1 MVPLPL
7 NNQPAQD
14 HPVADQ
20 ISVATRLG
28 WVSFFNDCSSEVI
41 ARAMPLLLTVSL
53 GMTPTFVG
61 VVEGAAEAVS
71 ILLKG
76 FSGWVSD
83 KMPSRKPLVVF
94 GYSLSVLSRIC
105 LLAVHLPLWFG
116 LARIFDRTGK
126 GMRSAPRDA
135 MIADGAAAGMS
146 GKAFGITRFLDALGA
161 IAGIG
166 VVLAMGLGDGLL
178 TEVRFRQLVVTAIPF
193 GILAVIV
200 LVVAVP
206 RLTRLTKAKKALSWQ
221 VPTQVRGYLAAVGIF
236 ALGNSSDAFLV
247 LKANELGF
255 SFRAILVMMLCFNIL
270 AASLA
275 VPVGKLTD
283 KIGRIEIL
291 AAGWL
296 VYAAVYAMFGNCD
309 SKPLFAMALFIYG
322 GFYGFTE
329 GTEKALLADLL
340 PAEKRG
346 TGYGALQLVLG
357 LAALPASV
365 ITGWLMTTYGS
376 AVAFNT
382 AAAFAGLG
390 VVVLLLWWS
399 ISSRL
404 RPGRHPQR

>member
-1 MVPLPL
+1 MPSVPQPL
-7 NNQPAQD
+7 AK
-14 HPVADQ
+14 Q

-41 ARAMPLLLTVSL
+41 ARAMPLFLTASL

-61 VVEGAAEAVS
+61 VVEGAAEAIS

-76 FSGWVSD
+76 FSGWASD

-94 GYSLSVLSRIC
+94 GYSLSVLSRLC
-105 LLAVHLPLWFG
+105 LLAAHLPLWFG
-116 LARIFDRTGK
+116 LARVFDRTGK

-135 MIADGAAAGMS
+135 MIADCAASGMS

-161 IAGIG
+161 ITGIL
-166 VVLAMGLGDGLL
+166 VVLAMGLGDGAL
-178 TEVRFRQLVVTAIPF
+178 TEVLFRQLVLTAIPF
-193 GILAVIV
+193 GLISVAV

-206 RLTRLTKAKKALSWQ
+206 RITRLTKAKKALSWQ
-221 VPTQVRGYLAAVGIF
+221 VPQEMRGYLVAVGMF

-255 SFRAILVMMLCFNIL
+255 SFRSILVMMLCFNIL
-270 AASLA
+270 AAFLA

-283 KIGRIEIL
+283 KIGRIQIL
-291 AAGWL
+291 VAGWI
-296 VYAAVYAMFGNCD
+296 VYAGAYASFGTFH
-309 SKPLFAMALFIYG
+309 SKEAFAATLFIYG
-322 GFYGFTE
+322 AFYGFTE
-329 GTEKALLADLL
+329 GTEKALVADIL

-357 LAALPASV
+357 LAALPASF
-365 ITGWLMTTYGS
+365 ITGWLMTKYGS

-382 AAAFAGLG
+382 AAAFAGVG
-390 VVVLLLWWS
+390 VVALAGWWV
-399 ISSRL
+399 SSGRM
-404 RPGRHPQR
+404 RPVPN

>member
-1 MVPLPL
+1 MVPLPSS
-7 NNQPAQD
+7 NRPALD

-41 ARAMPLLLTVSL
+41 ARAMPLLLTAGL

-83 KMPSRKPLVVF
+83 KVPSRKPLVVF
-94 GYSLSVLSRIC
+94 GYTLSVLSRIC
-105 LLAVHLPLWFG
+105 LLVVHLPLWFG

-161 IAGIG
+161 ITGIA

-178 TEVRFRQLVVTAIPF
+178 TEVRFRQLVLTAIPF

-200 LVVAVP
+200 LIVAVP
-206 RLTRLTKAKKALSWQ
+206 RITRLTKAKKALSWQ
-221 VPTQVRGYLAAVGIF
+221 VPSQVRGYLIAVGIF

-255 SFRAILVMMLCFNIL
+255 SFRAILWMMLCFNIL
-270 AASLA
+270 AAALA
-275 VPVGKLTD
+275 VPVGKLSD

-291 AAGWL
+291 AAGWV
-296 VYAAVYAMFGNCD
+296 VYAAVYAMFGHCQ
-309 SKPLFAMALFIYG
+309 SQPEFALALFIYG
-322 GFYGFTE
+322 SFYGFTE

-357 LAALPASV
+357 FAALPASV

-376 AVAFNT
+376 AVAFNA

-399 ISSRL
+399 LSRRS
-404 RPGRHPQR
+404 RPAVP